1 MVQMM
6 AQLPAGIAKRIQPLS
21 SWLPAIL
28 EISFVGFKTLAT
40 ATATEVIEFLSANPK
55 PADVLNFYISERAQ
69 ARLQRLLT
77 LNQAGLLGENEQREL
92 DELQQVEHILLN
104 DEHRIEER
112 QACIDAGLIN

>member
-6 AQLPAGIAKRIQPLS
+6 VQLPAGIAKRIQPLS
-21 SWLPAIL
+21 FWLPAIL

-69 ARLQRLLT
+69 TRLQRLLA

-92 DELQQVEHILLN
+92 NELQQLEHIIVMLKA
-104 DEHRIEER
+104 R
-112 QACIDAGLIN
+112 LIKQEKAF